1 MVGQALQRGK
11 YRYYRCR
18 RSYAGFSDDRCDSR
32 YVQAKKLE
40 PAVLAQLGRVLSDP
54 TIVIAEARH
63 LNESSDDPS
72 RRAEVATRLD
82 AVEAQQRRLTRLYT
96 AGDLPDDVLNHE
108 SLRLRQERDRLEREL
123 GKLSALDSQQIDI
136 EALERNLPG
145 VLERVRNWI
154 HNAGQDDMALML
166 QALQVQARA
175 SRDEIHI
182 EGVVPTSIPEN
193 GASTTQD
200 LVTIA
205 RTSG

>member
-1 MVGQALQRGK
+1 MVHYLSAL
-11 YRYYRCR
+11 Y
-18 RSYAGFSDDRCDSR
+18 
-32 YVQAKKLE
+32 
-40 PAVLAQLGRVLSDP
+40 
-54 TIVIAEARH
+54 T
-63 LNESSDDPS
+63 
-72 RRAEVATRLD
+72 
-82 AVEAQQRRLTRLYT
+82 VEAQQRRLTRLYT

-123 GKLSALDSQQIDI
+123 GKLSALDSPRIDI

-205 RTSG
+205 RTSGWLRDDANTVDRQFTWILAGSL